1 MSGIGYKAF
10 GVASK
15 DVNAIGQIQTKL
27 TTIEFGFSPFIP
39 FTKQYSM
46 AITEGV
52 ASGTD
57 FGTGAGGRVSEDVK
71 QEAKEW
77 IMGPGGEGEP
87 KAGKWLE
94 TLQAWREANYDL
106 ETLVERQPTNMQR
119 ERANLLSDYLSKL
132 FESESITSKYEGTVK
147 GEVME
152 QSVTDAAL
160 NMSSKRGKAW
170 KNRGF
175 DTPNT
180 VVDKLT
186 QGGGFSDEQI
196 DLTYIDDFQQ
206 GILDYSHHRLAANFG
221 NDMIKGSLGIETT
234 DMAKH
239 KTFQHSLFDEYGMN
253 SIKTAKQVE
262 KSVAKDVDMMLD
274 AMNAIGG
281 NLQNQYDQLLGQGQ
295 FDKTIDK
302 GAPDPYSYTAA
313 QILDRFRKIE
323 ASQHQMVRKPLYD
336 KYLYQMPIGGAQY
349 ALIALTPTFSGKGD
363 NLRITKIDV
372 KADVLD
378 MSDAPPWLK
387 QYFNTASDYT
397 SVTGLHAN
405 FLLYDMWK
413 NSLHTRK
420 DIELIARK
428 GSMDAVNHLALGIG
442 KAGELVGTSL
452 ETETALF
459 PIEALGKAP
468 VVSTVEILG
477 TKELAESL
485 KLQVLGHFQGAETQI
500 SAWYRDAMSASY
512 DLTQEWKKRAKDN
525 SKLDFWGKP
534 YDTASTLSRTG
545 TPFFMTMGRDISAYK
560 LFKNRIA
567 DRTTWERAKMKG
579 DKVGF
584 FDPAARVLYAPG
596 AMKRSESFNVTPKL
610 QAKYA
615 EYGVDVPLG
624 TRQAFRPNIPKWV

>member
-1 MSGIGYKAF
+1 MTGIGYKAF
-10 GVASK
+10 GVSSK

-27 TTIEFGFSPFIP
+27 TTIEFGFTPFIP
-39 FTKQYSM
+39 FTKRYRM

-57 FGTGAGGRVSEDVK
+57 FGTGAGGQVSEDVK

-77 IMGPGGEGEP
+77 IMGPGAEGEP
-87 KAGKWLE
+87 KPGKWAE
-94 TLQAWREANYDL
+94 TLQAWKEANYDL
-106 ETLVERQPTNMQR
+106 QSLVEKQPTNMQR

-160 NMSSKRGKAW
+160 NMADKDGVAW

-175 DTPNT
+175 QTPNT

-186 QGGGFSDEQI
+186 KSGGFSNEQI
-196 DLTYIDDFQQ
+196 DLTYIDEFQQ
-206 GILDYSHHRLAANFG
+206 SILDYSHHRLAANFG
-221 NDMIKGSLGIETT
+221 NDAIRGSLGIETT
-234 DMAKH
+234 DMSVH
-239 KTFQHSLFDEYGMN
+239 KTFQNTLFNEYDRDT
-253 SIKTAKQVE
+253 IITAKQVKNSVE
-262 KSVAKDVDMMLD
+262 KDIAKMFDMM
-274 AMNAIGG
+274 NSIGG
-281 NLQNQYDQLLGQGQ
+281 SLQNQYNQLVAMGAA
-295 FDKTIDK
+295 DKK
-302 GAPDPYSYTAA
+302 SKKYNHDPHSYTAA

-323 ASQHQMVRKPLYD
+323 ASWHQMEENPLYEN
-336 KYLYQMPIGGAQY
+336 YIYQMPIGGGQSAY
-349 ALIALTPTFSGKGD
+349 ITLTPHFKGSGDDLLLQGISVD
-363 NLRITKIDV
+363 ARVID
-372 KADVLD
+372 L
-378 MSDAPPWLK
+378 SDAPDWLK
-387 QYFNTASDYT
+387 QYFNVPSETKNFAKPFI
-397 SVTGLHAN
+397 GLHSN

-413 NSLHTRK
+413 NDVFSRSQ
-420 DIELIARK
+420 IEQIARK
-428 GSMDAVNHLALGIG
+428 GSMDAINHLALGIG

-477 TKELAESL
+477 TKEIADSL

-500 SAWYRDAMSASY
+500 AAWYRDAMRESA
-512 DLTQEWKKRAKDN
+512 DLTKEWKKRAKDN

-534 YDTASTLSRTG
+534 YDTETELSRTG

-560 LFKNRIA
+560 LFKNKIA
-567 DRTTWERAKMKG
+567 DRSTWERAPG
-579 DKVGF
+579 GPF
-584 FDPAARVLYAPG
+584 FDPQSRVLYAPG

-615 EYGVDVPLG
+615 KAGMDVPLG
-624 TRQAFRPNIPKWV
+624 PRQAFKPNIPKWV